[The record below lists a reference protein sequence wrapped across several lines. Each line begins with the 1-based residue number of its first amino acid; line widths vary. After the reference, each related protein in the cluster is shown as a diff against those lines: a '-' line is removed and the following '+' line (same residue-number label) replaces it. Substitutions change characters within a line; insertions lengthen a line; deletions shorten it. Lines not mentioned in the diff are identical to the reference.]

1 MKSFILFFVGILLLS
16 CSSVYKTSEFS
27 LSSSPTEP
35 DYNNQE
41 NWAVLPNLWNQSL
54 EEIVGKPEEKKADV
68 FYVYPTLLTDKKD
81 ASWNADIYDKHTR
94 SNVLEKAVSYQ
105 ASAWVKAANLYV
117 PYYRQAHYRIFF
129 EPYSE
134 QGKEA
139 GLMAYQDIRNAFK
152 YYLENFNKSKP
163 IIIAAHSQ
171 GTIHAKQLLKEFFDG
186 KPLQKRLI
194 AAYLIGARIN
204 KNEFKSIPILNTPIS
219 TGGFVSW
226 NTYKMNH
233 LPKSYEKWYK
243 GGVVSNPITWDESNT
258 GPIERHLGVL
268 TSNRE
273 IYPNSLSVQKIDGM
287 LWSTLPKI
295 KKRLLLSFVKNY
307 HFADINLFWKDIQ
320 QNAVVRT
327 DNWFKLNQK

>member
-16 CSSVYKTSEFS
+16 CSSVYKTSEFR

-81 ASWNADIYDKHTR
+81 ASWNADIYDKDTR
-94 SNVLEKAVSYQ
+94 SNVLDKAVSYQ

-134 QGKEA
+134 QGKDS

-152 YYLENFNKSKP
+152 YY
-163 IIIAAHSQ
+163 
-171 GTIHAKQLLKEFFDG
+171 
-186 KPLQKRLI
+186 
-194 AAYLIGARIN
+194 
-204 KNEFKSIPILNTPIS
+204 
-219 TGGFVSW
+219 
-226 NTYKMNH
+226 
-233 LPKSYEKWYK
+233 
-243 GGVVSNPITWDESNT
+243 
-258 GPIERHLGVL
+258 
-268 TSNRE
+268 
-273 IYPNSLSVQKIDGM
+273 
-287 LWSTLPKI
+287 
-295 KKRLLLSFVKNY
+295 
-307 HFADINLFWKDIQ
+307 
-320 QNAVVRT
+320 
-327 DNWFKLNQK
+327 